1 MGALTGGKKNGKLS
15 DVDQKRLTAVMRGLG
30 TGELKHPRFTTEE
43 FAASKGTEH
52 EQLWNYIISLE
63 SPDVDGGGAQAFN
76 RGKRGAGAQ
85 SGDRLGRLRRVATRY
100 GRDPK
105 EIASRTHKY
114 LDRGAESRVYDKG
127 DGTVIKVRR
136 LDAYDMDGVKHA
148 LAKIVYHNY
157 LFPKDAYKLQE
168 IAVWK
173 NGRGF
178 DEFYMIL
185 EQPLVTPK
193 TDANGNIVEP
203 SQGAIFEALKKTGQ
217 KFNLTGGYYDNGDTP
232 SGSSSGD
239 VVESAKMVA
248 ASGDYAVY
256 DFKPGRNTF
265 IDAETGEVRFIDP
278 RIDINDPTDNFAYS
292 KFGKRRRTDA
302 WFDADAQIEAARKQA
317 EARKDAPDGELTA
330 EDEARIRE
338 QEEADAALDDENFDV
353 SPSGKGE
360 GKFAVG
366 GQVVGD
372 YVVGP
377 NGIARRGTPQA
388 AMIGGA
394 RVADDAGRGEQTPGS
409 MAAALERLNQP
420 RTTIGN
426 VGQVRPM
433 SLPRGL
439 SPTLPTAPFYK
450 PFAGPV
456 PHPTPSYRNR
466 PVSHT
471 AASASSLSATYTMQ
485 FTQSLP
491 LRESK

>member
-1 MGALTGGKKNGKLS
+1 MTGGKKNGKLS

-52 EQLWNYIISLE
+52 EQLWNYILSLE
-63 SPDVDGGGAQAFN
+63 SPDVDGGEAQAVEG
-76 RGKRGAGAQ
+76 GKGRKNPQ

-105 EIASRTHKY
+105 EIASADHEY
-114 LDRGAESRVYDKG
+114 LDRGAESRVYVQDEN
-127 DGTVIKVRR
+127 TVVKVRR

-173 NGRGF
+173 NERGF

-193 TDANGNIVEP
+193 RDANGNIVEP

-302 WFDADAQIEAARKQA
+302 WFDADAQIEAARKQT

-360 GKFAVG
+360 GKFSVG

-372 YVVGP
+372 FVIGTDGTV
-377 NGIARRGTPQA
+377 ARRGTPQA
-388 AMIGGA
+388 AHDRGVRIRA
-394 RVADDAGRGEQTPGS
+394 RRQ
-409 MAAALERLNQP
+409 N
-420 RTTIGN
+420 
-426 VGQVRPM
+426 
-433 SLPRGL
+433 
-439 SPTLPTAPFYK
+439 
-450 PFAGPV
+450 
-456 PHPTPSYRNR
+456 
-466 PVSHT
+466 
-471 AASASSLSATYTMQ
+471 
-485 FTQSLP
+485 
-491 LRESK
+491 